1 MIERFAAQLV
11 EVEAGTA
18 LKVRSAEAK
27 IGLDRGKIAASKV
40 GVWGL
45 ASDHKRLIYRQEVVL
60 GRGIRFALFV
70 G

>member
-1 MIERFAAQLV
+1 M
-11 EVEAGTA
+11 
-18 LKVRSAEAK
+18 RSAEAK

-40 GVWGL
+40 GVWGR

-60 GRGIRFALFV
+60 GRGIRLALFV